1 MKKIV
6 FLSFATVLL
15 TSCSGAEVSTEH
27 LNDEPSNE
35 ADSSA
40 FTELCSQ
47 KGGIVEVA
55 GEPYCT
61 LDYNGDGAVDS
72 SEYCSY
78 SSFTAGECSLEL
90 PASDESLTEETL
102 EELVEVEEVQIPT
115 GGEVLSPYITR
126 VRTCDLS
133 GTEIYDDGCWYP
145 MAVFL
150 DENGEQYPVPAGTV
164 NQAGTGW
171 VYMEEHTIF
180 TYDIVSGESQ
190 ELMSVLDTTDG
201 VSFEWSPDDSKLAIV
216 VVNQLDESYRE
227 TYGSKLFMF
236 SFDSEGSV
244 LKKDRY
250 LFKIKYGCHS
260 AGCDSSPGE
269 DFYFVDEDTLIYYTW
284 EGDPYVER
292 TAEYKRTVEL

>member
-1 MKKIV
+1 MQKFF
-6 FLSFATVLL
+6 FLSLAPLIL
-15 TSCSGAEVSTEH
+15 TACSSEELSTDN
-27 LNDEPSNE
+27 LIDESTNE
-35 ADSSA
+35 EDSSA
-40 FTELCSQ
+40 FAELCSE
-47 KGGIVEVA
+47 KGGSVEVVD
-55 GEPYCT
+55 ELYCT

-90 PASDESLTEETL
+90 SASDESLTERTV
-102 EELVEVEEVQIPT
+102 EELVEVEIPS
-115 GGEVLSPYITR
+115 GGEVLSPYITKIA
-126 VRTCDLS
+126 TCVLA
-133 GTEIYDDGCWYP
+133 GMEIHDPECWYTTY
-145 MAVFL
+145 VFL
-150 DENGEQYPVPAGTV
+150 DEKGERYPVQAGTV

-171 VYMEEHTIF
+171 VYMEENTIF

-201 VSFEWSPDDSKLAIV
+201 VSFEWNPDDSKLAIV
-216 VVNQLDESYRE
+216 VVNQNDETYRE
-227 TYGSKLFMF
+227 THGSKLFMF
-236 SFDSEGSV
+236 SFDAEGKM